1 MAVQEGAGDQ
11 QPTAK
16 VQADDAFIRPRTNS
30 KPGHKRP
37 IVDYEVDSD
46 SNSRCSSQNSTHFQ
60 RSSQDLHSNLEPITE
75 INSGCFGDQKFK
87 NFAIDGHQQVSTW
100 ESFQNLKILSQF

>member
-37 IVDYEVDSD
+37 IVDYEVDW
-46 SNSRCSSQNSTHFQ
+46 SNTPYMILQN
-60 RSSQDLHSNLEPITE
+60 DEPLT
-75 INSGCFGDQKFK
+75 GRLLAF
-87 NFAIDGHQQVSTW
+87 
-100 ESFQNLKILSQF
+100 